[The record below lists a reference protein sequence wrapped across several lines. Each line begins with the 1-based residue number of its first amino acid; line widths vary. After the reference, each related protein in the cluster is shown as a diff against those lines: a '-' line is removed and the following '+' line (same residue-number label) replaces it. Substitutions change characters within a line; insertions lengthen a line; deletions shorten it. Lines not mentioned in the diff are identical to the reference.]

1 MPRIKRIYL
10 EEGIFHIL
18 ARGNNKQWLFKDK
31 SDFNYYLDILKW
43 LKKEQPFLLY
53 HYILM
58 NNHVHLLIETNQKTE
73 LSKLMK
79 RINLLYYNHYKRK
92 YNYMGHFWQDRFRSI
107 LVSKDE
113 YLLACGLY
121 IERNP
126 IRAGLVKKA
135 EDYPYSSF
143 KYYAYGDSDELINR
157 DPFHDNLG
165 KNNSERQKEYQ
176 RLILQEDNRIN
187 KHVLNSF
194 FLGNKKFTTEMEREF
209 EVYNLRDRRGR
220 PKDVEKKFK

>member
-18 ARGNNKQWLFKDK
+18 ARGNNKQWLFEDK
-31 SDFNYYLDILKW
+31 SDFKYYLDILKR

-79 RINLLYYNHYKRK
+79 RINLLYYNHYRRK
-92 YNYMGHFWQDRFRSI
+92 YNYAGHFWQDRFKSI

-121 IERNP
+121 IEGYLPTLRK
-126 IRAGLVKKA
+126 RA
-135 EDYPYSSF
+135 
-143 KYYAYGDSDELINR
+143 
-157 DPFHDNLG
+157 
-165 KNNSERQKEYQ
+165 
-176 RLILQEDNRIN
+176 
-187 KHVLNSF
+187 
-194 FLGNKKFTTEMEREF
+194 
-209 EVYNLRDRRGR
+209 
-220 PKDVEKKFK
+220 